1 MHDDT
6 ASRSSC
12 VAVLWAHKIN
22 GAEVCDITAPRAKY
36 TIRRKFMLQ
45 ERSKAFSLHILQ
57 ACNKLKNDGIQYI
70 LAKQLARSATSIGAN
85 IHEANYA
92 ASKSDFVNKL
102 QIALKECYESEY
114 WLDLISS
121 AGYLDAQEVSALIKE
136 CGSIRSILIKSINT
150 TKNK

>member
-12 VAVLWAHKIN
+12 VAAVRVKPRSLKRRCTQWIYDK
-22 GAEVCDITAPRAKY
+22 EAPV
-36 TIRRKFMLQ
+36 LQ
-45 ERSKAFSLHILQ
+45 EKSKTFSLHILQ
-57 ACNKLKNDGIQYI
+57 TCNKLKNDGIQNI
-70 LAKQLARSATSIGAN
+70 LAKQLVRSATSIGAN

-121 AGYLDAQEVSALIKE
+121 AGYLDAQEVSALLNE